1 MEGPGPQTF
10 KEHLEALVALS
21 ILYWFLAIPI
31 FLLYGDFTLNSVLI
45 LLSGYI
51 FFCLWA
57 FHSIVYFLLA
67 ANAVVFIPMFWLLS
81 KIVGDKTDPEDS
93 QT

>member
-10 KEHLEALVALS
+10 KEHLEPLITLS
-21 ILYWFLAIPI
+21 SFYWFLAIPI
-31 FLLYGDFTLNSVLI
+31 FLLYGDFTLISVLI
-45 LLSGYI
+45 LLGGYI
-51 FFCLWA
+51 FFVCGFVILL
-57 FHSIVYFLLA
+57 SIFSAV
-67 ANAVVFIPMFWLLS
+67 NAVVFIPMFWLLS